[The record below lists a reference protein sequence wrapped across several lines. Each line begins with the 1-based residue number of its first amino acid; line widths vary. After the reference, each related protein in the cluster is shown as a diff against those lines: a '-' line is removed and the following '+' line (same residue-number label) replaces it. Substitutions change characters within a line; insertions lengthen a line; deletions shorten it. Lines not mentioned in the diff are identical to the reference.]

1 MGRVFFKRVSK
12 PKINRPEQDLQKAC
26 VKWFDLQYSQQKN
39 RLYMNYNNSGSGQM
53 GAINKSMGVRRGVA
67 DLTYL
72 LPNGKA
78 CFIELKI
85 GSVKPSDYQKA
96 FELMVTELGNDYHIA
111 RDIYEFMGIINSY
124 NQ

>member
-1 MGRVFFKRVSK
+1 MGRVFFNRVSK
-12 PKINRPEQDLQKAC
+12 PKINRPEQDLQMAC
-26 VKWFDLQYSQQKN
+26 VKWFDLQYSHQKN

-53 GAINKSMGVRRGVA
+53 GAINKAMGVRRGLS

-85 GSVKPSDYQKA
+85 GSGRQSEYQKA
-96 FELMVTELGNDYHIA
+96 FEAMVTDLGNDYRIA
-111 RDIYEFMGIINSY
+111 RDIYEFIGIINSY
-124 NQ
+124 Q

>member
-26 VKWFDLQYSQQKN
+26 IKWFDLQYSHQKN
-39 RLYMNYNNSGSGQM
+39 RLYMNYNNSHSEKM
-53 GAINKSMGVRRGVA
+53 GTINKAMGVRRGVS

-72 LPNGKA
+72 LSDGKA

-85 GSVKPSDYQKA
+85 GSGSQSEYQKA

-111 RDIYEFMGIINSY
+111 RDIYEFMAVISSY
-124 NQ
+124 NP